1 MSLKHYGN
9 MKMLLVEDDT
19 FNIQLVHSLLAK
31 ISHIDILTVD
41 NSVAALNI
49 LDSEEHHIDIVLL
62 DLHLP
67 GEYGSK
73 LLRMVRNS
81 DKYDELPIIIISVD
95 GINEDE
101 LLTMGANDFILKPF
115 DIDVFASKLALYL

>member
-1 MSLKHYGN
+1 MSLKQYGN
-9 MKMLLVEDDT
+9 IKMLLVEDDA
-19 FNIQLVHSLLAK
+19 FNIQLIRSLLAK
-31 ISHIDILTVD
+31 ISHFDIVTVD
-41 NSVAALNI
+41 NCNAALDI
-49 LDSEEHHIDIVLL
+49 LDSKEHHIDIVLL

-81 DKYDELPIIIISVD
+81 DKYNELPIIIISVD

-115 DIDVFASKLALYL
+115 DIDVFASKLALHL

>member
-9 MKMLLVEDDT
+9 LKMLLVEDDI
-19 FNIQLVHSLLAK
+19 FNVQLISALLAK

-41 NSVAALNI
+41 NSTAALNI
-49 LDSEEHHIDIVLL
+49 LESEEHHIDIVLL

-73 LLRMVRNS
+73 LLHIVRNS

-95 GINEDE
+95 GINKDE

-115 DIDVFASKLALYL
+115 DIDVFTSKLSLHL